1 MLKYTLSGPQL
12 IYNFPYAQTNTRLSN
27 SRKCK
32 PRMNQASFLLALAPQ
47 IQWMT
52 PARDPKQYL
61 LVFILPGFEA
71 WHSGPGTWQLGYFWE
86 VCDRSFGSSYSSGL
100 SKGARGVSGAIIAIT
115 HNRFLQVFHYCL
127 KNRKVFEKDIDF
139 VIKMEENTG
148 RQHLCQFFQKHI
160 SFWSDIDFVL

>member
-115 HNRFLQVFHYCL
+115 HNRFLQVFHYFS
-127 KNRKVFEKDIDF
+127 KNFEFGVAILTLYCNN
-139 VIKMEENTG
+139 EGNAG
-148 RQHLCQFFQKHI
+148 RQRLRTSI
-160 SFWSDIDFVL
+160 SWQTCRF

>member
-1 MLKYTLSGPQL
+1 MNLLYV
-12 IYNFPYAQTNTRLSN
+12 LSN
-27 SRKCK
+27 V
-32 PRMNQASFLLALAPQ
+32 N
-47 IQWMT
+47 IQESHGADIGVPIMYET
-52 PARDPKQYL
+52 LYL

-139 VIKMEENTG
+139 V
-148 RQHLCQFFQKHI
+148 L
-160 SFWSDIDFVL
+160 

>member
-100 SKGARGVSGAIIAIT
+100 SKGARGVSGAIIAIKHT
-115 HNRFLQVFHYCL
+115 GFCNFFLNAFKNLENLGVTLNLYHKNEGKCCPAASPHRESVHGPSL
-127 KNRKVFEKDIDF
+127 KA
-139 VIKMEENTG
+139 TP
-148 RQHLCQFFQKHI
+148 
-160 SFWSDIDFVL
+160 